1 MTHKK
6 KFLSGFFLIALCCL
20 IFAGIGA
27 NTSVC
32 AAEATTIA
40 PAAQLFELSDN
51 NDYNIEW
58 QQEVTSF
65 AYGKSSLGSFSINGD
80 IDDVATYRGKTAYGV
95 SGNLSFS
102 YTYNGYLQGNSAE
115 SWNISSD
122 TATSVAGY
130 SLTGS
135 VGQGVVLIQTSTNGS
150 VYENVVN
157 PVTDFFSGKNGRE
170 NFYTTDGNTVAQ
182 GSFYRIIIAYE
193 TRRKTGTTGIWPFK
207 KDVFEYK
214 NNVEIYEFYVC
225 RNDAVISIHN
235 LAVDESS
242 LPEIEGYT
250 QETIKRGETLLDGS
264 TTTKGFSIDK
274 LGSSYLVS
282 VAKDGGTA
290 SYVDDGATF
299 TENGKYVITTIT
311 KLGKQITRTV
321 YIFNGGEDKG
331 FSTYFGDSI
340 VDGKR
345 VFRYGDYPTYAKGS
359 SVRINAIAD
368 NVPILTGKITNMT
381 SGEEFVLASDRNGQI
396 FDLVAG
402 SYCLDCYSGE
412 TASGTVYHYKA
423 YFNIIDEL
431 SAPYV
436 NYDNLMKTQRLSDLT
451 SKHYEVAYQTTAGGY
466 IFVCFDLDSYDEAFN
481 YAYEIE
487 KRFIEKTDDG
497 LYYKSKDNPNVK
509 VKYYD
514 YVAMTSVL
522 NYYARQNVEYNY
534 FNPIDAFTYQT
545 YADNLLEQLESLS
558 IRESI
563 KVFPSQ
569 AEKDK
574 LINRQPFINDFTFI
588 KAADYDVVS
597 VNAYCH
603 KNGKTYTIEFGKDV
617 SQQLTV
623 SSKYTITETNAYGD
637 TKVYD
642 VYYANE
648 NQTTSTWDVSYNGV
662 KSTLSVSSSTL
673 VNNKIEIT
681 ADTISISSIENNF
694 DINSIVTVKAPE
706 VYSFEIK
713 CLISEFKNI
722 GLYKK
727 GKYELTFVDRVGN
740 SYQLIIN
747 ITGKS
752 RYSDV
757 VTSSIRSY
765 TNFYNAVYMND
776 RTEREEII
784 YDITAL
790 KTAIDR
796 VVDKNLY
803 TPSSYANYVRYL
815 QEARDVYENQ
825 NANQEEINAA
835 ALNLDD
841 AYAALVRTVD
851 KTALSNELNKFETIN
866 KGAYTTASYNAYKEA
881 YDSGCVI
888 FEKDE
893 PTSEEIAFAVQS
905 LKNAYESLVLRGD
918 KTELYAKMQD
928 VKGVDCSLYTPDSI
942 ESLNEAYEQAATV
955 FADIDATQTEI
966 DAMLNLLA
974 SRKSALVFVADFS
987 SLLTAIEQVQTID
1000 ETLYTTATI
1009 EKLKTKYNEAV
1020 AIYKDRNN
1028 TQSVVTAAKNALV
1041 QAKNALVLCGNSTEL
1056 KTLVDEIAKIPYM
1069 IYSKETIQ
1077 PLLTKYN
1084 ESLLMLDAR
1093 YTQSEINT
1101 IKDELLLL
1109 KSSLDIREDKQ
1120 ELYNILTEMAQ
1131 IDISG
1136 YSKKKQEA
1144 FVSIYNSAMETL
1156 NSLDSTEEQVS
1167 SAKQSIETAKNNLE
1181 TKNVGLKW
1189 WVIVLICIGALIL
1202 MGIAQ
1207 AILSE
1212 VIMTDYWPWMWIVSI
1227 AALVVLLIFVPL
1239 PWWAISLIE
1248 FGVIAIMTIILDI
1261 VEEV

>member
-1 MTHKK
+1 MIHRKK
-6 KFLSGFFLIALCCL
+6 IVFGLFLTVLGCL
-20 IFAGIGA
+20 IFAETG
-27 NTSVC
+27 TSMGDF
-32 AAEATTIA
+32 AAEAVTIA
-40 PAAQLFELSDN
+40 PSAQLFELADN
-51 NDYNIEW
+51 NGYNIDG
-58 QQEVTSF
+58 QPGVTSF
-65 AYGKSSLGSFSINGD
+65 AYGKSSLGTFSINGN
-80 IDDVATYRGKTAYGV
+80 IDDVSTYRGKIAYGV
-95 SGNLSFS
+95 TGNLSFS
-102 YTYNGYLQGNSAE
+102 YSYDGFLHGDSAE
-115 SWNISSD
+115 SWNLSSD
-122 TATSVAGY
+122 PATSVAGY
-130 SLTGS
+130 GLTGS
-135 VGQGVVLIQTSTNGS
+135 VGQGVVLIQTSTNGN

-157 PVTDFFSGKNGRE
+157 PVTDFFSGKKGRE
-170 NFYTTDGNTVAQ
+170 NFYTTDGSTVAQ
-182 GSFYRIIIAYE
+182 GSFYRIIVAYE
-193 TRRKTGTTGIWPFK
+193 TGRKTGTKGIWPFK

-235 LAVDESS
+235 LAVEESS
-242 LPEIEGYT
+242 LPEIEGFT
-250 QETIKRGETLLDGS
+250 QETVKRGETLLDGS

-274 LGSSYLVS
+274 LGASYLVS
-282 VAKDGGTA
+282 VAKDGEKA
-290 SYVDDGATF
+290 FYVEDGATF
-299 TENGKYVITTIT
+299 TENGKYIITTIT
-311 KLGKQITRTV
+311 KLGKQKTNII
-321 YIFNGGEDKG
+321 YIFNGGTDSG
-331 FSTYFGDSI
+331 YSTYFGDSI
-340 VDGKR
+340 VEGNR
-345 VFRYGDYPTYAKGS
+345 VFRYGDYPTYAKGAF
-359 SVRINAIAD
+359 VQINVLAD

-381 SGEEFVLASDRNGQI
+381 SGEEFVFASNRNGQT
-396 FDLVAG
+396 FNLTAG
-402 SYCLDCYSGE
+402 VYCVDCYSGE
-412 TASGTVYHYKA
+412 TSSGTVYHYTA
-423 YFNIIDEL
+423 YFNVIEEK
-431 SAPYV
+431 SVPYV
-436 NYDNLMKTQRLSDLT
+436 NYNNLMKTQRLSDLT

-487 KRFIEKTDDG
+487 KRFIEQTADG

-574 LINRQPFINDFTFI
+574 LINRQPFVNDFTFI
-588 KAADYDVVS
+588 KVADYDVVS

-603 KNGKTYTIEFGKDV
+603 KNGKNYAIEFDKDV

-623 SSKYTITETNAYGD
+623 SSVYTITETNIYGNI
-637 TKVYD
+637 KNYD
-642 VYYANE
+642 VYYVNE

-662 KSTLSVSSSTL
+662 HSTLTVSSSTL
-673 VNNKIEIT
+673 FNNKIEIT

-694 DINSIVTVKAPE
+694 DINSIVTIKAPE

-765 TNFYNAVYMND
+765 TNFYNEVYMND

-835 ALNLDD
+835 ALNLED
-841 AYAALVRTVD
+841 AYSSLVRTVD
-851 KTALSNELNKFETIN
+851 KTTLSNELNKFETIN
-866 KGAYTTASYNAYKEA
+866 KGVYTTTSYNAYKVA
-881 YDSGCVI
+881 YDAGCVI

-893 PTSEEIAFAVQS
+893 PTSEEIKFAVQS
-905 LKNAYESLVLRGD
+905 LKNAYDSLVLRGD

-928 VKGVDCSLYTPDSI
+928 VKGVDCSLYTPDSV

-966 DAMLNLLA
+966 DAMLSLLA
-974 SRKSALVFVADFS
+974 NRKAALIFAADFS
-987 SLLTAIEQVQTID
+987 ALLNAIEQVQTID

-1009 EKLKTKYNEAV
+1009 EKLKTKYIEAV
-1020 AIYKDRNN
+1020 AIYRDRNN
-1028 TQSVVTAAKNALV
+1028 AQSVVTAAKNALV
-1041 QAKNALVLCGNSTEL
+1041 QAKNALVLCGNSAEL
-1056 KTLVDEIAKIPYM
+1056 KTLVEEISKIPYM

-1084 ESLLMLDAR
+1084 KSLSILCAR
-1093 YTQSEINT
+1093 YTQSEIDA
-1101 IKDELLLL
+1101 IKNELSLL
-1109 KSSLDIREDKQ
+1109 KNALEVREDKL
-1120 ELYNILTEMAQ
+1120 ELYNILTEMSQ

-1144 FVSIYNSAMETL
+1144 FVSAYNFAMEAL

-1167 SAKQSIETAKNNLE
+1167 YAKQSIETAKNNLE
-1181 TKNVGLKW
+1181 TKKIGLKW
-1189 WVIVLICIGALIL
+1189 WVIVLICVGALIL

-1227 AALVVLLIFVPL
+1227 IALVVLLMFVPL

-1248 FGVIAIMTIILDI
+1248 LGVIAIMTGILAI
-1261 VEEV
+1261 VEEM

>member
-1 MTHKK
+1 MMHKK
-6 KFLSGFFLIALCCL
+6 KIIVGLFLIALCCL

-32 AAEATTIA
+32 VAEAATLT
-40 PAAQLFELSDN
+40 PAAQLYELPDN
-51 NDYNIEW
+51 NGYNIEE

-65 AYGKSSLGSFSINGD
+65 AYGKSSLGTFSVSGN
-80 IDDVATYRGKTAYGV
+80 IDDVSAYRGKTAYGV

-102 YTYNGYLQGNSAE
+102 YAYDGALQGNNAE
-115 SWNISSD
+115 NWNLSFD

-130 SLTGS
+130 NLPVSI
-135 VGQGVVLIQTSTNGS
+135 GQGVVLIQTSTNGS

-157 PVTDFFSGKNGRE
+157 PVTDFFSGKKGRE
-170 NFYTTDGNTVAQ
+170 NFYTTDGSTVAQ
-182 GSFYRIIIAYE
+182 GSFYRIIVAYE
-193 TRRKTGTTGIWPFK
+193 TCRKTGTTGIGPFK

-250 QETIKRGETLLDGS
+250 QETIKRSETLLDGS

-274 LGSSYLVS
+274 LSSSYLVS
-282 VAKDGGTA
+282 VVKDGGTA

-311 KLGKQITRTV
+311 KLGKQKTSTV
-321 YIFNGGEDKG
+321 YIFNGGADSG
-331 FSTYFGDSI
+331 CSTYFGDSI
-340 VDGKR
+340 VDGNR

-359 SVRINAIAD
+359 FVRINTVAD
-368 NVPILTGKITNMT
+368 NVPILTGKIVNMT
-381 SGEEFVLASDRNGQI
+381 SGEEWVLASNRNGQI
-396 FDLVAG
+396 FNLAAG
-402 SYCLDCYSGE
+402 SYCVDCYSGE
-412 TASGTVYHYKA
+412 ITSGTVYHYKA
-423 YFNIIDEL
+423 YFNVIDEL

-466 IFVCFDLDSYDEAFN
+466 IFVCFDLGSYDEAFN

-534 FNPIDAFTYQT
+534 FNPIDTFTYQT

-574 LINRQPFINDFTFI
+574 LINRQPFVNDFTFI
-588 KAADYDVVS
+588 KVADYDVVS

-603 KNGKTYTIEFGKDV
+603 KNGKNYTIEFGKDV
-617 SQQLTV
+617 SQQLTI
-623 SSKYTITETNAYGD
+623 SSKYTITETNVYGN

-648 NQTTSTWDVSYNGV
+648 NQTTSTWSVSYNGV
-662 KSTLSVSSSTL
+662 KSTVTVSSSIL

-747 ITGKS
+747 ITGRS

-757 VTSSIRSY
+757 VTSSICSY
-765 TNFYNAVYMND
+765 TGFYNTVYMND
-776 RTEREEII
+776 RTEHEEII

-790 KTAIDR
+790 KTAIGR

-815 QEARDVYENQ
+815 KEARDVYENQ

-835 ALNLDD
+835 ASNLND
-841 AYAALVRTVD
+841 AYSALVKTVD
-851 KTALSNELNKFETIN
+851 KTELSNELNKFETIN
-866 KGAYTTASYNAYKEA
+866 KGIYTTASYNAYKVV
-881 YDSGCVI
+881 YDLGLI
-888 FEKDE
+888 AFEKEE
-893 PTSEEIAFAVQS
+893 PTSEEIASAIQS
-905 LKNAYESLVLRGD
+905 LKNAYASLILRGD
-918 KTELYAKMQD
+918 KTALYAKMQD
-928 VKGVDCSLYTPDSI
+928 VKSVDCSLYTPDSI
-942 ESLNEAYEQAATV
+942 EPLNEAYEQAATV

-966 DAMLNLLA
+966 DTMLDLLTNK
-974 SRKSALVFVADFS
+974 RSALVFVADFS
-987 SLLTAIEQVQTID
+987 DLLTAIEQVQEID

-1009 EKLKTKYNEAV
+1009 ENLKKKYDEAITV
-1020 AIYKDRNN
+1020 YKDRNN
-1028 TQSVVTAAKNALV
+1028 TQSIITAAKNALI
-1041 QAKNALVLCGNSTEL
+1041 QAKNMLALCGNSTEL
-1056 KTLVDEIAKIPYM
+1056 KILVDEIAKIPYM
-1069 IYSKETIQ
+1069 VYSKETIQ
-1077 PLLTKYN
+1077 PLLSKYN
-1084 ESLLMLDAR
+1084 EALSVLRAR
-1093 YTQSEINT
+1093 YTQREIDT
-1101 IKDELLLL
+1101 IKNELSLL
-1109 KSSLDIREDKQ
+1109 KSALEIRADKQ
-1120 ELYNILTEMAQ
+1120 ELYNMLTEIAQ

-1144 FVSIYNSAMETL
+1144 FVSAYNSAMETL

-1167 SAKQSIETAKNNLE
+1167 FAKQSIEAAKNNLE
-1181 TKNVGLKW
+1181 TKRVGLKW
-1189 WVIVLICIGALIL
+1189 VIVFICIGALVF
-1202 MGIAQ
+1202 MGIAR
-1207 AILSE
+1207 AILSK
-1212 VIMTDYWPWMWIVSI
+1212 
-1227 AALVVLLIFVPL
+1227 
-1239 PWWAISLIE
+1239 
-1248 FGVIAIMTIILDI
+1248 VIA
-1261 VEEV
+1261 VGRRCE